1 MELPDALALVA
12 RRAQRIGE
20 LPPGALL
27 AVPLTD
33 EETRARLTPELSLA
47 AANAPAVSV
56 VSGPPEAITELERR
70 LAGEGIPCRRLQA
83 GQAFHSW
90 MMRPAADELRRML
103 SAIPLAP
110 PRIPYLSNVTGTW
123 ISPAEATDPD
133 YWVRH
138 LVSPVRFADGV
149 AELWREAGRVLL
161 EMGPGQTL
169 GSLAIQQMSI
179 GGGAEGAADRA
190 VLSSLRHE
198 LDRQPD
204 QRFLLQTLGRLWLSG
219 AEIDW
224 SGFHGDERRRRVPLP
239 AYPFERQRF
248 WIEKKVDLLP
258 AAPVVLLPE
267 GTDPAWAAALEARGV
282 RVMALPAGP
291 PTPEALDQLLG
302 LQPRPDVEVA
312 AAEAAPGAGYD
323 RPGIDTPYEAPRT
336 DLERRLAAIWGD
348 LLGIDRVGAHDS
360 FFALGGHSLLGLQL
374 VARLQAGLG
383 VELPLRTL
391 FEAPTVAALALEVEQ
406 LQGWGETTGVPP
418 LVPTPREGTLP
429 LSFAQQ
435 RLWFIDQLEP
445 GTPLYNLPVAL
456 RIEGPLDPAVL
467 GRCLGEIVRRHEA
480 VRTVFA
486 LQEDAPV
493 QVIQPPAPFALPL
506 VDLSGLPEPARE
518 GQALALA
525 VEEAGRPF
533 DLARDLKLRGALLR
547 LAAED
552 HALALTMH
560 HVASDGWS
568 MGILVRE
575 VAALYAAFVQGEPS
589 PLAELPVQY
598 ADFAVWQRSWLHGE
612 VLEQEIGWWRRQL
625 AGLPPLLELPTDR
638 PRPAVQSFRG
648 AARPV
653 RLSAGLVRQAEAL
666 GRREGATVFMVLLA
680 AFQTLLARWSGQQD
694 LAVGTP
700 VAGRNRVELEGLIG
714 FFVNNLVLRVD
725 LAGDPTFRE
734 LLGRVRETELAAQA
748 HQDVPFEKLVEELV
762 SERSLAHAP
771 LVQVMFA
778 LQNAPFGKLE
788 IQDLRLRPVRQEA
801 TAAKFDLTLNLEHHD
816 GGLTGTIEHAT
827 DLYDGATVDR
837 LIAGFE
843 RLLAAVAADPELRV
857 AELPLLSSGERHQVL
872 TEWNDTG
879 EERWE
884 GPVTELVERW
894 CRERPYAPA
903 VVDAAGRTL
912 TYGELGERAGR
923 LAGFLGEGGVGPESI
938 VAVLMERSAEL
949 LVGQLGILKAGA
961 AYLSL
966 DPAHP
971 AERLAFMLEETAA
984 PVVLTQESLLP
995 LLAGVRARI
1004 VCLDRDREEI
1014 ELCAPP
1020 AALEVEPDHLA
1031 YVLYTSGSTGRPKGV
1046 QVPHRGLLN
1055 LVRWDLRAHGTG
1067 PGDHRTQVAS
1077 LGFDA
1082 SVWEIWACLASG
1094 ATLHLPEEEARMD
1107 PPRLAAWMA
1116 GRGVTVS
1123 FLPTPLAE
1131 ALLAGGGPR
1140 IPTLR
1145 RLLVGGDRLR
1155 LHPEPGC
1162 GFTLINHYGPAEAS
1176 VVTSAGTVP
1185 PRQRRAAGLGRPIDG
1200 LRVHLLDRSQQPVP
1214 PGVAGEL
1221 WVGGPALAR
1230 GYLGDPGRTAERFLP
1245 DPWGMGERLYRT
1257 GDLCRYRRDGEIEF
1271 LGRADHQVKIRGQ
1284 RIELGEIEAAL
1295 GALPG
1300 VREAVVVLR
1309 EERLVAYVT
1318 GDAEIDGLPR
1328 SFPEQLRERLPD
1340 SMVPAAFVTLDA
1352 LPLTPNGKV
1361 DRRALP
1367 APERQSASETYV
1379 APRTPVEEVVAG
1391 IWAELLGVERVG
1403 LDGHFFALGG
1413 HSLLAA
1419 QVISRL
1425 RRAFDV
1431 ELPVRDLF
1439 EAPTVVELAARVE
1452 AACVESACRTGT
1464 ETTVPALLPV
1474 LRQGALPL
1482 SFAQQ
1487 RLWFIDQLEPGS
1499 PLYNLPLALRVEGP
1513 LEPAVLRRSLGEIV
1527 RRHEAVRTVFA
1538 LRGDAPVQVIQP
1550 PAPFVLPLVDLS
1562 GLPEPAREAEAL
1574 ALAVEEARRPF
1585 DLAQDLKLRG
1595 LLLRLSAADHTVA
1608 LTMHHVASDG
1618 WSMGILVR
1626 EVAALN
1632 AAFAQG
1638 EPSPL
1643 AELPVQYADFSVWQ
1657 RSWLHG
1663 EVLERE
1669 IDWWRHQL
1677 AGLPPLL
1684 ELPTDRPRPAV
1695 QSYRGATRPVRLPAA
1710 LTRHMEALGR
1720 REGATLFMVLL
1731 AAFQALLARISGQD
1745 DLAVGSPGAGRNR
1758 VETEGLIGFFVNTLV
1773 LRGNLTGNTFRELLG
1788 QVRETALAA
1797 YLHQDVPFEKLV
1809 EELAPDRS
1817 LAHAPLF
1824 QVMLVLQNAP
1834 VESLEIE
1841 NLRLRPAGDLGD
1853 RGTTAKFDLTVN
1865 LSEHD
1870 GGLSGTVEY
1879 ATDLYDAATID
1890 RLALHYE
1897 RLLTAALE
1905 APELSTGELPLL
1917 SPAERHQAIAEW
1929 NDTGVFS
1936 AREILLHDLLAA
1948 RAELAPELPALV
1960 QGQERLTHGELA
1972 VRSDRLAAHLRALGA
1987 GPDVIVALFLE
1998 RSIDLVVALL
2008 AVLKAG
2014 SAYLPLDASLPRP
2027 RLSFMLDDA
2036 RPSIVLTRTR
2046 QLPDLPEHSCVV
2058 CLDDLQETAGERGPA
2073 VRPAADNLAYVLY
2086 TSGST
2091 GNPKGVAVTH
2101 RGLANYLLWAADA
2114 YPAGE
2119 GRGAPVH
2126 SPVSFDLTVT
2136 SLFLPL
2142 LAGRCVDL
2150 VPEEEGVEGLA
2161 AALAEGGFGLV
2172 KLTPAHLEVLQ
2183 RLLPPERVD
2192 GCASAFVIG
2201 GEPLSGEQLA
2211 FWRLHAPGLRLINE
2225 YGPTETVV
2233 GCCTYEIPASLPPAG
2248 PVSIGRPIANTWI
2261 LILDPQLHPVPIGA
2275 RGELYLGGTGVCRGY
2290 LHRPDLT
2297 AEKIVPDPFGAWGER
2312 LYRTGD
2318 LARRLPDGTI
2328 EFLGRSDHQVKIRGF
2343 RIELGEIEAALAT
2356 LPGVREAVVLARED
2370 RSEGRPG
2377 DRRLVAYVVGDIA
2390 AEELRRSLQ
2399 EQLRERLPEHMVPAA
2414 FVALSALPLTPNGKV
2429 DRKALPAPERQGT
2442 PGACLA
2448 PRTPVEEV
2456 LAGIWAEVLG
2466 LERVG
2471 VADHF
2476 FDLGGHSLFATR
2488 VMSRLRAALGV
2499 EIPLRDLFA
2508 APRLADLAARVEESL
2523 RAGAEQS
2530 IPPLIPV
2537 PREGPLPLSFA
2548 QQRLWLIDQLEP
2560 GSPLYNLPVALR
2572 AEGPLQP
2579 AVLQGCLGEIVR
2591 RHEAVRTVFAAPEG
2605 KPVQVI
2611 QPPTSFVLP
2620 LVDLSGLPEPA
2631 RETAALTLAM
2641 EEAGRPF
2648 DLACGP
2654 LLRGVLL
2661 HLAPEDHVVALT
2673 MHHVASDGWSMGIL
2687 VREMVSLYAAL
2698 AQGEPSPLPELPV
2711 QYADFTVW
2719 QHSWLHGEVLEQEI
2733 DWWRRQLAGLPP
2745 LLELPTDRPRP
2756 AAQSFR
2762 GAARPV
2768 RLPAELTRPLEA
2780 LGRREGAT
2788 LFMVLLAG
2796 FQALLARLSGQD
2808 DLAVGSPIAGRNR
2821 IETEG
2826 LIGFF
2831 VNTLVLRGNLAGTPT
2846 FRELLGRVRETALAA
2861 YLHQDVPFEKLVEEL
2876 APERSLAHSPLFQVM
2891 LVLQNAP
2898 VASLEIEG
2906 LRLRPVS
2913 VETTTARLDL
2923 TVSLE
2928 EHGGGILGMVEY
2940 ATDLYDAATVDRLIA
2955 CFELLLTGMVEE
2967 PERPVGELGL
2977 LTAAEALQLRAWNET
2992 AVDYP
2997 VERPLHAWIE
3007 DQAGRTPDAV
3017 ALVFEDEEM
3026 TYGELDRRANRLARR
3041 LQARGCGPESR
3052 VGVLL
3057 ERSRELLVALLG
3069 ILKAGAAYVP
3079 LDPDHP
3085 ADRLAFQDRDARLR
3099 LILTRAGLADRL
3111 PDDRSGEGDRFL
3123 FLDGDLGDLDAGPFA
3138 VYVDPDNPAYV
3149 LYTSGSTG
3157 RPKGAVISHRAIVNR
3172 LLWMQDALHLTA
3184 ADRVLQKTP
3193 FSFDV
3198 SVWELFW
3205 PLMMGARLVVARPG
3219 GHRDNAY
3226 LARLIA
3232 GQGITVLHFVP
3243 SMLQLFLEE
3252 PGATECRTLRD
3263 VVCSGEALSSELAR
3277 RFAVRLGQA
3286 RLHNLYGPTEAA
3298 VDVTSWVCEAAG
3310 GGNDRV
3316 GIPIGRPIANTRI
3329 HLLDRNLLPV
3339 PVGVPGELFIAGVNL
3354 ARGYVERP
3362 DLTAERFLPD
3372 PEGREPGERV
3382 YRTGDLARW
3391 RSDGAIEYLGR
3402 LDHQVKIRGVRIE
3415 LGEIEA
3421 ALTALPGVR
3430 EAVVMA
3436 REDRSEKRLVAYVVG
3451 DVAAE
3456 ELRRSLRTRLPEPMV
3471 PAAFV
3476 TLTALPLSAN
3486 GKVDRKALPAP
3497 ERPGARAGGY
3507 VAPRTREEEILA
3519 AVWAQT
3525 LRLPRV
3531 GVDDNFFELGG
3542 DSILS
3547 VQIVARARQAGLHFT
3562 MRQIFEHQTVSGLAR
3577 HATATAGAIR
3587 AEQGPVSGEVPL
3599 TPIQRWFFAQ
3609 GFADPHHFNQAL
3621 LLELRE
3627 PLAPAALE
3635 RAMAALVEHHDAL
3648 RLRFH
3653 GRRQE
3658 NAPAGPVAPLHQVDL
3673 AGLPAPRRSE
3683 AFERAAAALQAGFDL
3698 SAGPLTRL
3706 CLFNVPQGGAGQP
3719 ARLLWVAHHLV
3730 VDGVSWRVL
3739 LEDLEGAYRQA
3750 VRGVRPAFPPKTNSF
3765 QEWARRLA
3773 EHTGSGEL
3781 ARELEHWRE
3790 TAQVPVPRL
3799 PVDFP
3804 APGGN
3809 LVRDEATVSF
3819 ELSAEETA
3827 DLLQTLPSVY
3837 QNRIDEALLSA
3848 LVRALAGWTGS
3859 PRLRVDLE
3867 GHGREP
3873 LFDDLDVS
3881 RTVGWFT
3888 SLYPV
3893 VLEAGDAGPGAALV
3907 SARERLR
3914 AVPGRGIGYGL
3925 LRPALEEAPAA
3936 EISFNY
3942 LGQVDATFDERS
3954 LFRPSHA
3961 SAGPSRSPRAHR
3973 SHLLEVGGLVADGRL
3988 RVSLTYGSRTHRR
4001 ETAEGLAEAYA
4012 YALREL
4018 IQHGRESKEVSAL
4031 LSFEEEGGIPWSPLV
4046 PIQTLGARTP
4056 LFCVHAL
4063 GGEVL
4068 FYYRLA
4074 RELGTGQPVYGLQAR
4089 PLDGQAEAPQAAI
4102 EQSTIEEMAAEY
4114 VAAVRSVQP
4123 AGPYLLAGYSFG
4135 GVVAFE
4141 MARQLTGA
4149 GEEVA
4154 LLALLDQGVPSGDE
4168 AAEVDTANV
4177 IADMVRHHVRDQG
4190 PAPALHA
4197 DALRGL
4203 PLDVQLARGLEI
4215 LGSTEAFGLG
4225 FDIPLLRDLARGWS
4239 ARATASERYRVSI
4252 YPGRITLLRAS
4263 SVDPAAL
4270 RELPPQQRQIFED
4283 PTYGWGTVAA
4293 GGVEVHTVP
4302 GSHMTILEAPHVETL
4317 AEILGAC
4324 IARAVGGPAARA
4336 EEVWDIPVPVES

>member
-1 MELPDALALVA
+1 M
-12 RRAQRIGE
+12 
-20 LPPGALL
+20 PP
-27 AVPLTD
+27 
-33 EETRARLTPELSLA
+33 
-47 AANAPAVSV
+47 
-56 VSGPPEAITELERR
+56 
-70 LAGEGIPCRRLQA
+70 
-83 GQAFHSW
+83 
-90 MMRPAADELRRML
+90 RPAA
-103 SAIPLAP
+103 
-110 PRIPYLSNVTGTW
+110 
-123 ISPAEATDPD
+123 
-133 YWVRH
+133 
-138 LVSPVRFADGV
+138 
-149 AELWREAGRVLL
+149 
-161 EMGPGQTL
+161 
-169 GSLAIQQMSI
+169 
-179 GGGAEGAADRA
+179 
-190 VLSSLRHE
+190 
-198 LDRQPD
+198 
-204 QRFLLQTLGRLWLSG
+204 
-219 AEIDW
+219 EI
-224 SGFHGDERRRRVPLP
+224 
-239 AYPFERQRF
+239 
-248 WIEKKVDLLP
+248 
-258 AAPVVLLPE
+258 
-267 GTDPAWAAALEARGV
+267 
-282 RVMALPAGP
+282 
-291 PTPEALDQLLG
+291 
-302 LQPRPDVEVA
+302 A
-312 AAEAAPGAGYD
+312 AAERPPSSGHA
-323 RPGIDTPYEAPRT
+323 RPGIDTPYEEPRT
-336 DLERRLAAIWGD
+336 DLERRLATIWGE
-348 LLGIDRVGAHDS
+348 LLGIGRVGVHDS

-374 VARLQAGLG
+374 VSRLEAGLG
-383 VELPLRTL
+383 VEISLRTL
-391 FEAPTVAALALEVEQ
+391 FEAPTVAALAVEVEQ
-406 LQGWGETTGVPP
+406 LRGRGETAGVPRI
-418 LVPTPREGTLP
+418 VPVPREGALP

-435 RLWFIDQLEP
+435 RLWFLDQLQP
-445 GTPLYNLPVAL
+445 GTSLYNLPVVL
-456 RIEGPLDPAVL
+456 RVEGPLESAVL
-467 GRCLGEIVRRHEA
+467 ERCLGEIVRRHEA

-486 LQEDAPV
+486 LQGDAPV
-493 QVIQPPAPFALPL
+493 QEIRPPAPFVLPGM
-506 VDLSGLPEPARE
+506 DLSGLPEPARE
-518 GQALALA
+518 AVALALA
-525 VEEAGRPF
+525 AEEAGRPF
-533 DLARDLKLRGALLR
+533 DLARDPMLRCVLLR

-575 VAALYAAFVQGEPS
+575 VAALYAAFAQGEPS
-589 PLAELPVQY
+589 PLAGLPVQY

-612 VLEQEIGWWRRQL
+612 ILEREIDWWRQQL

-648 AARPV
+648 ATRPV
-653 RLSAGLVRQAEAL
+653 RLSAGLTGRMEAL
-666 GRREGATVFMVLLA
+666 GRREGATLFMVLLA
-680 AFQTLLARWSGQQD
+680 GFQALLAHYSGQDD

-700 VAGRNRVELEGLIG
+700 VAGRNRVEVEGLIG
-714 FFVNNLVLRVD
+714 FFVNNLVLRGN

-734 LLGRVRETELAAQA
+734 LLGCVRETELAAQA
-748 HQDVPFEKLVEELV
+748 HQDVPFEKLVEELA

-778 LQNAPFGKLE
+778 LQNTPGVSLE
-788 IQDLRLRPVRQEA
+788 VRNLRLRAMNPET
-801 TAAKFDLTLNLEHHD
+801 TAAKFDLTLNLSEHD
-816 GGLTGTIEHAT
+816 GGLSGTVEHAT
-827 DLYDGATVDR
+827 DLFDAATIDR

-843 RLLAAVAADPELRV
+843 RLLAAAAAAPDLRV

-879 EERWE
+879 GEERWE
-884 GPVTELVERW
+884 GPVTSLVERW
-894 CRERPYAPA
+894 CRERPDAPA

-912 TYGELGERAGR
+912 TYGELGERSGR

-938 VAVLMERSAEL
+938 VAVLMERSADL
-949 LVGQLGILKAGA
+949 LVAQLGVLKAGA

-966 DPAHP
+966 DPVHP

-984 PVVLTQESLLP
+984 PVVLTQESLIDQVP
-995 LLAGVRARI
+995 AVPGRI
-1004 VCLDRDREEI
+1004 VCLDRDKEI
-1014 ELCAPP
+1014 ALCAPL
-1020 AALEVEPDHLA
+1020 AALAVEPDHLA

-1046 QVPHRGLLN
+1046 QIAHRGLLN
-1055 LVRWDLRAHGTG
+1055 LVRWDLGAHGTG

-1094 ATLHLPEEEARMD
+1094 ATLHLPAEEARMD

-1116 GRGVTVS
+1116 ERGVTVS

-1131 ALLAGGGPR
+1131 ALLASEGLR

-1155 LHPEPGC
+1155 LHPKPGC
-1162 GFTLINHYGPAEAS
+1162 GFTLINHYGPTEAS
-1176 VVTSAGTVP
+1176 VVTSAALDSSLT
-1185 PRQRRAAGLGRPIDG
+1185 LGRPIDG
-1200 LRVHLLDRSQQPVP
+1200 LRIHLLDRCMQPMP

-1230 GYLGDPGRTAERFLP
+1230 GYLGDPSRTAERFLP
-1245 DPWGMGERLYRT
+1245 DPWRGGERLYRT
-1257 GDLCRYRRDGEIEF
+1257 GDLCRHRRDGEIEF
-1271 LGRADHQVKIRGQ
+1271 LGRVDHQVKIRGQ

-1295 GALPG
+1295 AALPG
-1300 VREAVVVLR
+1300 VREAVAVVR
-1309 EERLVAYVT
+1309 EDRLVAYVT
-1318 GDAEIDGLPR
+1318 GDAAVDSLR
-1328 SFPEQLRERLPD
+1328 QALRERLPD
-1340 SMVPAAFVTLDA
+1340 SMVPAAFVTLET

-1361 DRRALP
+1361 DRKALP
-1367 APERQSASETYV
+1367 APEQQSAPEVYL
-1379 APRTPVEEVVAG
+1379 APRTPVEEVVAN
-1391 IWAELLGVERVG
+1391 IWAELLGLERVG

-1425 RRAFDV
+1425 RRALGV

-1439 EAPTVVELAARVE
+1439 EAPTVEGLAARIE
-1452 AACVESACRTGT
+1452 AARRTGA
-1464 ETTVPALLPV
+1464 EPAVPPLLPAPQ
-1474 LRQGALPL
+1474 RGTLPL

-1499 PLYNLPLALRVEGP
+1499 PLYNMPLALRVAGP
-1513 LEPAVLRRSLGEIV
+1513 LQTTVLERCLGEIV
-1527 RRHEAVRTVFA
+1527 RRHEALRTVFA
-1538 LRGDAPVQVIQP
+1538 LQADAPVQVIQP
-1550 PAPFVLPLVDLS
+1550 PAPFVLRLVDLS
-1562 GLPEPAREAEAL
+1562 GLPEPARETTAL
-1574 ALAVEEARRPF
+1574 ALAVEEAGRPF
-1585 DLAQDLKLRG
+1585 DLARDLMLRG
-1595 LLLRLSAADHTVA
+1595 MVLRLAAEDHAFA

-1618 WSMGILVR
+1618 WSMGIVVR
-1626 EVAALN
+1626 EVTALY
-1632 AAFAQG
+1632 AAFVQG

-1643 AELPVQYADFSVWQ
+1643 PELPVQYADFAVWQ
-1657 RSWLHG
+1657 HSWLHG
-1663 EVLERE
+1663 EVLEQE
-1669 IDWWRHQL
+1669 IDWWRLQL

-1695 QSYRGATRPVRLPAA
+1695 QSYRGAVQSVRLPAA
-1710 LTRHMEALGR
+1710 LTRQVSALGW

-1731 AAFQALLARISGQD
+1731 AGFQALLARTSGQD
-1745 DLAVGSPGAGRNR
+1745 DLAVGSPVAGRNR

-1773 LRGNLTGNTFRELLG
+1773 LRGDLTGAPTFRELLG
-1788 QVRETALAA
+1788 RVRETALSA

-1809 EELAPDRS
+1809 EELAPERS

-1824 QVMLVLQNAP
+1824 QAMLVLQNAP
-1834 VESLEIE
+1834 AESLETE
-1841 NLRLRPAGDLGD
+1841 ALRLRPAGDP
-1853 RGTTAKFDLTVN
+1853 GTMAKFDLTLN
-1865 LSEHD
+1865 LTEHN
-1870 GGLSGTVEY
+1870 GGLIGTFEY
-1879 ATDLYDAATID
+1879 ATDLYDAASVD
-1890 RLALHYE
+1890 RLAVHYE
-1897 RLLTAALE
+1897 RLLTAALA
-1905 APELSTGELPLL
+1905 APELSAWELPLL

-1929 NDTGVFS
+1929 NDTEVS
-1936 AREILLHDLLAA
+1936 PAREILFQDLLAA
-1948 RAELAPELPALV
+1948 RAAETPVLPAV
-1960 QGQERLTHGELA
+1960 AQGLEQLSFGELDA
-1972 VRSDRLAAHLRALGA
+1972 RSEHLAAHLRALGA
-1987 GPDVIVALFLE
+1987 GPDVLVALFLE
-1998 RSIDLVVALL
+1998 RSIYLVVALL

-2014 SAYLPLDASLPRP
+2014 GAYLPLDTSIPRP
-2027 RLSFMLDDA
+2027 RLSFLLEDA
-2036 RPSIVLTRTR
+2036 RPSLLLTRTR
-2046 QLPDLPEHSCVV
+2046 LLPALPEHSCVI
-2058 CLDDLQETAGERGPA
+2058 CLDDLPEVAVAAGPA
-2073 VRPAADNLAYVLY
+2073 ARPAADNLAYVLY

-2091 GNPKGVAVTH
+2091 GAPKGVAVTH
-2101 RGLANYLLWAADA
+2101 RGLANYLLWAAEA

-2126 SPVSFDLTVT
+2126 SPISFDLTVT

-2142 LAGRCVDL
+2142 LAGRCVEL

-2161 AALAEGGFGLV
+2161 AALAEGDFGLV
-2172 KLTPAHLEVLQ
+2172 KLTPAHLEVLE
-2183 RLLPPERVD
+2183 RLLPTERVA

-2211 FWRLHAPGLRLINE
+2211 FWREHAPGLRLINE

-2233 GCCTYEIPASLPPAG
+2233 GCCTYEIPVSIPPAG
-2248 PVSIGRPIANTWI
+2248 PVSIGRPIANARI

-2275 RGELYLGGTGVCRGY
+2275 RGELYLGGAGVCRGY
-2290 LHRPDLT
+2290 LHRPGLT

-2318 LARRLPDGTI
+2318 LARRLPDGMI

-2343 RIELGEIEAALAT
+2343 RIELGEIEAVLLSLA
-2356 LPGVREAVVLARED
+2356 GVREAVVVARSDGSD
-2370 RSEGRPG
+2370 RSPG
-2377 DRRLVAYVVGDIA
+2377 DRRLVAYVAGDVVI
-2390 AEELRRSLQ
+2390 EELRQS
-2399 EQLRERLPEHMVPAA
+2399 LRERLPEHMVPAA
-2414 FVALSALPLTPNGKV
+2414 FVTLAALPLTANGKV

-2442 PGACLA
+2442 PETWLA

-2471 VADHF
+2471 AADHF
-2476 FDLGGHSLFATR
+2476 FDLGGHSLLATR

-2530 IPPLIPV
+2530 IPTLIPV

-2560 GSPLYNLPVALR
+2560 GSPLYNLAVALR
-2572 AEGPLQP
+2572 TEGPLQP
-2579 AVLQGCLGEIVR
+2579 AVLRGCLGEIVR
-2591 RHEAVRTVFAAPEG
+2591 RHEAVRTAFAAPEG

-2611 QPPTSFVLP
+2611 QPPAPFVLP

-2631 RETAALTLAM
+2631 RGTVALALAGG
-2641 EEAGRPF
+2641 EAGRPF
-2648 DLACGP
+2648 DLACGS

-2661 HLAPEDHVVALT
+2661 RLAPEDHVVALT

-2756 AAQSFR
+2756 AAQSYR
-2762 GAARPV
+2762 GATRPV
-2768 RLPAELTRPLEA
+2768 RLPAALTRPLEA

-2796 FQALLARLSGQD
+2796 FQALLARFSGQD
-2808 DLAVGSPIAGRNR
+2808 DLAVGTPIAGRNR
-2821 IETEG
+2821 IETEE

-2898 VASLEIEG
+2898 VASLEIES

-2928 EHGGGILGMVEY
+2928 EHGGGILGVVEH
-2940 ATDLYDAATVDRLIA
+2940 ASDLYDAATVDRLIA

-3026 TYGELDRRANRLARR
+3026 TYSELDRRANHLARR

-3057 ERSRELLVALLG
+3057 ERSCELLVALLG

-3099 LILTRAGLADRL
+3099 VILSRAGLADRL
-3111 PDDRSGEGDRFL
+3111 PDDRSGEGERFL
-3123 FLDGDLGDLDAGPFA
+3123 FLDGDLGDLDAGSLA
-3138 VYVDPDNPAYV
+3138 VSVDPDHPAYV

-3205 PLMMGARLVVARPG
+3205 PLMTGARLVVARPG
-3219 GHRDNAY
+3219 GHRDNGY

-3252 PGATECRTLRD
+3252 PGAAECRTLRD
-3263 VVCSGEALSSELAR
+3263 VVCSGEALSSELAS
-3277 RFAVRLGQA
+3277 RFAARLGQT

-3372 PEGREPGERV
+3372 PEGREAGERV

-3476 TLTALPLSAN
+3476 TLMALPLSAN

-3497 ERPGARAGGY
+3497 EQPGARAGGY

-3562 MRQIFEHQTVSGLAR
+3562 MRQIFEHQTISGLAR
-3577 HATATAGAIR
+3577 HATATDTAGAIR
-3587 AEQGPVSGEVPL
+3587 AEQGPVTGEVPL

-3609 GFADPHHFNQAL
+3609 SFADPHHFNQAL
-3621 LLELRE
+3621 LLESRE

-3635 RAMAALVEHHDAL
+3635 CAMAALVEHHDAL

-3653 GRRQE
+3653 GGRQE
-3658 NAPAGPVAPLHQVDL
+3658 NAPAGPEAPLHQVDL

-3683 AFERAAAALQAGFDL
+3683 AFEQAAAALQASFDL

-3706 CLFNVPQGGAGQP
+3706 CLFDVPQGGAGQP
-3719 ARLLWVAHHLV
+3719 ARLLWVTHHLA

-3750 VRGVRPAFPPKTNSF
+3750 ARGVRPAFPPKTTSF

-3773 EHTGSGEL
+3773 ERAGSGEL
-3781 ARELEHWRE
+3781 ARELAHWRE
-3790 TAQVPVPRL
+3790 TAQVPVPHL

-3819 ELSAEETA
+3819 ELSVEETA

-3837 QNRIDEALLSA
+3837 KNRIDEALLSA

-3925 LRPALEEAPAA
+3925 LRSALEEAPAA
-3936 EISFNY
+3936 EILFNY
-3942 LGQVDATFDERS
+3942 LGQVDATLDEHS
-3954 LFRPSHA
+3954 LFRPSSA

-3973 SHLLEVGGLVADGRL
+3973 SHLLEIGGLVADGRL
-3988 RVSLTYGSRTHRR
+3988 RITLTYGSRTHRR
-4001 ETAEGLAEAYA
+4001 ETAERLAAAYA
-4012 YALREL
+4012 GALREL
-4018 IQHGRESKEVSAL
+4018 IQHSREGKEVFIVPGL
-4031 LSFEEEGGIPWSPLV
+4031 EEEGGTPWSPLV
-4046 PIQTLGARTP
+4046 PIQPLGTRTP

-4074 RELGTGQPVYGLQAR
+4074 RELGTDQPVYGLQAR
-4089 PLDGQAEAPQAAI
+4089 PLDGQAQAPQA
-4102 EQSTIEEMAAEY
+4102 TIEEMAAEY
-4114 VAAVRSVQP
+4114 LQAVRSVQP

-4135 GVVAFE
+4135 GIVAFE
-4141 MARQLTGA
+4141 MARQLTDS

-4154 LLALLDQGVPSGDE
+4154 LLALLDQGAPVGDE
-4168 AAEVDTANV
+4168 AAEVDTAAV
-4177 IADMVRHHVRDQG
+4177 IADMVRHHAGDRG
-4190 PAPALHA
+4190 TTPALHA
-4197 DALRGL
+4197 DELRGL
-4203 PLDVQLARGLEI
+4203 PLEAQLARGLEI
-4215 LGSTEAFGLG
+4215 LGSMEALGPG
-4225 FDIPLLRDLARGWS
+4225 FDIPLLRDLTLGWS
-4239 ARATASERYRVSI
+4239 SRATASERYKVFT
-4252 YPGRITLLRAS
+4252 YPGTITLFRAS

-4270 RELPPQQRQIFED
+4270 RELTPQRRQIFED
-4283 PTYGWGTVAA
+4283 PTFGWGTVAA

-4302 GSHMTILEAPHVETL
+4302 GSHMTIIAAPHVETL
-4317 AEILGAC
+4317 AEILGTC
-4324 IARAVGGPAARA
+4324 IARAEREPTARP
-4336 EEVWDIPVPVES
+4336 EEVWDIAAPVCG